1 MNAYTRKMI
10 TSHFKSIF
18 HTRISID
25 KRLYLKLVAILF
37 LVAALSL
44 LSSVIFQ
51 IHAGTTPTA
60 YQVFDISF
68 YHFIPLFL
76 WVLCLPLIHG
86 ISRQWTLNST
96 KYWCQHLI
104 TSILFAFASRI
115 LAIWVDF
122 AIKHAVGMTDA
133 APLSVLWDVRWVVLA
148 SLPKALLVYWLIMF
162 LFSYFEKTAPA
173 KSMDKLALE
182 TDRGTILL
190 TPKELLCIESS
201 RNYIIVHTSDKKY
214 RSRKTLKSVSS
225 KLGDQFMQIHRSR
238 IVNKE
243 AVVRV
248 IPWRNGEYMLELQ
261 NGLHVSSSRSFQGNV
276 RAICQE
282 DATRPAIA

>member
-1 MNAYTRKMI
+1 M
-10 TSHFKSIF
+10 
-18 HTRISID
+18 
-25 KRLYLKLVAILF
+25 AILF

-51 IHAGTTPTA
+51 VHVGTVPTA

-68 YHFIPLFL
+68 YHFIPFFL
-76 WVLCLPLIHG
+76 WVLCLPLIHW
-86 ISRQWTLNST
+86 ISRQWPLNPT
-96 KYWCQHLI
+96 KFWLQHLV
-104 TSILFAFASRI
+104 TSVLFAFASRI

-162 LFSYFEKTAPA
+162 LFSYFEKKVSAR
-173 KSMDKLALE
+173 SIDKLALD
-182 TDRGTILL
+182 TDGGTILL
-190 TPKELLCIESS
+190 SPKELLCIESS
-201 RNYIIVHTSDKKY
+201 RNYIIVHTSTKRY

-225 KLGDQFMQIHRSR
+225 QLGEQFMQIHRSR
-238 IVNKE
+238 IVNTE

-248 IPWRNGEYMLELQ
+248 IPWRSGEYMLELQ

-276 RAICQE
+276 RIICQG
-282 DATRPAIA
+282 DATRPATA

>member
-1 MNAYTRKMI
+1 MI

-51 IHAGTTPTA
+51 VHAGTVPTA

-68 YHFIPLFL
+68 YHFVPFFL

-86 ISRQWTLNST
+86 ISRQWPMNST
-96 KYWCQHLI
+96 KHWCQHLV
-104 TSILFAFASRI
+104 TSVLFAFASRM

-162 LFSYFEKTAPA
+162 LFFYFEKTAPA
-173 KSMDKLALE
+173 KPTDKLALD

-201 RNYIIVHTSDKKY
+201 RNYIIVHTAKQKF
-214 RSRKTLKSVSS
+214 RSRKTLKSVNAL
-225 KLGDQFMQIHRSR
+225 LGEEFIQIHRSR
-238 IVNKE
+238 IVNSE
-243 AVVRV
+243 SVVRI
-248 IPWRNGEYMLELQ
+248 IPWRSGEYMLELN
-261 NGLHVSSSRSFQGNV
+261 NGLHVSSGRSFQSNV
-276 RAICQE
+276 QALCKT
-282 DATRPAIA
+282 DTVRPVLA